1 METKAIKLDAGK
13 IKTAR
18 GTRGVMETAK
28 ELGISRQ
35 HLWQVESGRMV
46 PSGDIL
52 ARLCIYYQVP
62 VEDLVRVGKNSQP
75 S

>member
-1 METKAIKLDAGK
+1 METRAIRLDAGK

-18 GTRGVMETAK
+18 GARGVMETAK

-52 ARLCIYYQVP
+52 ARLCIYYRVP
-62 VEDLVRVGKNSQP
+62 VEDLICAGKNSR
-75 S
+75 SL